1 MGCYIAGVNQEFVTP
16 GNASLTMV
24 PFLAMDQ
31 SKTIN
36 GRNYAY
42 SKSIS
47 IGMCVDFCLSNGYLV
62 AGLLS
67 RL

>member
-1 MGCYIAGVNQEFVTP
+1 MGCYIAGYNQEFMTP
-16 GNASLTMV
+16 VSTSMTITSLSAMYQYKTM
-24 PFLAMDQ
+24 
-31 SKTIN
+31 N

-42 SKSIS
+42 SYSIS
-47 IGMCVDFCLSNGYLV
+47 IDMCVDFCLSNGYLV